1 MTRPDSHRQDSQRR
15 DGNLQDGNRPNS
27 NRPEQGPAPAHTVR
41 QVTSHVAT
49 AVQEARLP
57 GEELLERGGDSVLA
71 AGRALHEMVLR
82 GGERSR
88 RTADLLHGT
97 WLGHP
102 LHPVLTDITI
112 GAWTFGAVFDGVGAL
127 TGDRRT
133 QQFGDRLTAIG
144 TASAIPTAVA
154 GVTDY
159 STVPKPAAGTATVHA
174 LLNGAS
180 LGLYAL
186 SLYQRRK
193 GRRGSGLALSA
204 VALGANM
211 FSAWLGG
218 HLVYRDRV
226 GVDHSERFDGPRQ
239 WTEVLRAGAL
249 AAGESARVDVDGKS
263 VMLYRDSQR
272 VYAIGAVCSHAGGP
286 LEEGEVRGCFVQCPW
301 HDSVFD
307 MRDGSLRHGPA
318 TSPQA
323 SFETRINGDRIELR
337 VAGGRAGGP

>member
-1 MTRPDSHRQDSQRR
+1 MTRPDSYRLDSNRT
-15 DGNLQDGNRPNS
+15 DGNRPDS
-27 NRPEQGPAPAHTVR
+27 DLHEAGRVPADMVR
-41 QVTSHVAT
+41 HRRSGVAS
-49 AVQEARLP
+49 AIQEAPRV
-57 GEELLERGGDSVLA
+57 GEKVLDRSGDSLIA
-71 AGRALHEMVLR
+71 AGRALHQMVLR

-112 GAWTFGAVFDGVGAL
+112 GAWTFGAVFDGVGAV

-144 TASAIPTAVA
+144 TASAIPTALA
-154 GVTDY
+154 GITDY
-159 STVPKPAAGTATVHA
+159 STVPKPAARTATVHA
-174 LLNGAS
+174 VLNGTS

-204 VALGANM
+204 VALGATM

-226 GVDHSERFDGPRQ
+226 GVDHGERFDGPRQ
-239 WTEVLRAGAL
+239 WTGVLEAGAL
-249 AAGESARVDVDGKS
+249 EVGGSRRVEVDGKA
-263 VMLYRDSQR
+263 VMLYRDSRR
-272 VYAIGAVCSHAGGP
+272 VYAIGAVCSHAAGP

-307 MRDGSLRHGPA
+307 MRDGSLKHGPA
-318 TSPQA
+318 TAPQA
-323 SFETRINGDRIELR
+323 AFETRISGGRIELR
-337 VAGGRAGGP
+337 VANEPAGTH